1 MANKVV
7 ISTNIVQALTEAVE
21 EAKHDKLFL
30 LTDETTH
37 ELCLPIVKDIPC
49 LSRAIH
55 IIIGATDTHKNLETL
70 AKVWTELG
78 NGGGTRQTSEGLQ
91 PAPSNVASNTS
102 MYPQPY

>member
-78 NGGGTRQTSEGLQ
+78 NGGGTRHSLMGLQ
-91 PAPSNVASNTS
+91 PAPSSVASNTS